1 VQNNII
7 KWNHYKL
14 CKRWRITVID
24 EAGQVRRKNRTLDPQ
39 KETTRCQRV
48 STQQIKHKTLLVGLI
63 RCPLWRNLPI
73 LPFTP
78 FLFWSLPVRWR
89 LFQLSTA
96 INHGQHVVC
105 MPLGALTPFVHLLTS
120 ASEPHRPF
128 PSGGSCQLL
137 AHYDCTPAK
146 DLTFNGGEF
155 TPCLTFSHAIR
166 VFSLCPYSFSQLF
179 HDQTNQKKEEGYLA
193 TMRNNE
199 KGLRKSFLFFFSRN
213 GDSHPVFN
221 ETGTRRK
228 WLFLK
233 RRAFLLLLL
242 LFTYR
247 FASCPSC

>member
-1 VQNNII
+1 MQNKIL
-7 KWNHYKL
+7 KWNHLKL
-14 CKRWRITVID
+14 CKSWRITVID
-24 EAGQVRRKNRTLDPQ
+24 ETGQVRRRNRTLDPV
-39 KETTRCQRV
+39 KRNDEV
-48 STQQIKHKTLLVGLI
+48 STGQQIRYKTLVRLI
-63 RCPLWRNLPI
+63 RCPLWRNLP
-73 LPFTP
+73 FTP
-78 FLFWSLPVRWR
+78 FHFWSLPVRWR

-105 MPLGALTPFVHLLTS
+105 PSVHLHLSFTCWLVR
-120 ASEPHRPF
+120 ASRTGPF
-128 PSGGSCQLL
+128 QVGQCQLL
-137 AHYDCTPAK
+137 AHYDCTPPK